1 MAARNQPHAGWS
13 CVSTRRRIDESMDF
27 NPYSQ
32 AFRDDPYPVYRR
44 LRDEEP
50 AHFSNEV
57 GFWVLSRYD
66 DIVAALQDVETYSS
80 AGALSIGAPKEVLD
94 QIPMMMLLDPPRH
107 GQLRALVN
115 RAFTP
120 RRVAELEPRI
130 RSIARRLVDDLVD
143 TGHCDVVEQ
152 LSGPLPTT
160 VIAEL
165 LGVPA
170 EDGMMFKEKSTA
182 IVTQDAQGGGQLDF
196 TPAIELMTYMSAA
209 YEERRAHPRDDLMS
223 ALLVAEI
230 DGERLSQG
238 ELLGFAFLLL
248 IAGNET
254 TTNLISNAIALLD
267 QHPDQLQQLVDDPSL
282 LTVAIEEFLR
292 FESPVQGLSR
302 TLRKDTVLHGKTMAE
317 GDQVL
322 LLYAS
327 ANRDERR
334 IEDPDRFDIQRN
346 ERSHLA
352 FGFGTH
358 FCLGASLARLEARI
372 ALEELLARIPKF
384 RVDTASS
391 SRLGGGVVRGWAKL
405 PIDSCVG

>member
-1 MAARNQPHAGWS
+1 M
-13 CVSTRRRIDESMDF
+13 EF
-27 NPYSQ
+27 NPYS
-32 AFRDDPYPVYRR
+32 AEFRDDPYPVYRA

-50 AHFSNEV
+50 AHYSDKL

-66 DIVAALQDVETYSS
+66 DVLSAVQDVETYSS

-94 QIPMMMLLDPPRH
+94 QIPMLLLLDPPRH
-107 GQLRALVN
+107 HQLRALVN

-120 RRVAELEPRI
+120 RRIAELEPRI
-130 RSIARRLVDDLVD
+130 RELARRLVDDFIADGSCDLVSKF
-143 TGHCDVVEQ
+143 
-152 LSGPLPTT
+152 SGPLPTT

-170 EDGMMFKEKSTA
+170 EDGLMFREKTTA
-182 IVTQDAQGGGQLDF
+182 IVTQDAQGGGEMDF
-196 TPAIELMTYMSAA
+196 TPAIELMMYMAAA
-209 YEERRAHPRDDLMS
+209 YNERRANSRDDLMS
-223 ALLVAEI
+223 ALLAAEI
-230 DGERLSQG
+230 DGEHLAEN

-254 TTNLISNAIALLD
+254 TTNLIGNAMALLD
-267 QHPDQLQQLVDDPSL
+267 QHPDQRKQLIEDPSRIP
-282 LTVAIEEFLR
+282 VAIEEVLR

-302 TLRKDTVLHGKTMAE
+302 TLERDTVVQGLEMQKGK
-317 GDQVL
+317 QVL

-334 IEDPDRFDIQRN
+334 IENPERFDILRN
-346 ERSHLA
+346 EKAHLA

-372 ALEELLARIPKF
+372 ALEELLARIPDF
-384 RVDTASS
+384 RVDHASS
-391 SRLGGGVVRGWAKL
+391 ERLGGGVVRGWATL
-405 PIDSCVG
+405 PLEFDAA

>member
-1 MAARNQPHAGWS
+1 M
-13 CVSTRRRIDESMDF
+13 EF
-27 NPYSQ
+27 NPYS
-32 AFRDDPYPVYRR
+32 AEFRDDPYPVYRA

-50 AHFSNEV
+50 AHYSDKL

-66 DIVAALQDVETYSS
+66 DVLSAVQDVETYSS

-107 GQLRALVN
+107 HQLRALVN

-120 RRVAELEPRI
+120 RRIAELEPRI
-130 RSIARRLVDDLVD
+130 RELARRLVDDFIADGSCDLVSKF
-143 TGHCDVVEQ
+143 
-152 LSGPLPTT
+152 SGPLPTT

-170 EDGMMFKEKSTA
+170 EDGLMFREKTTA
-182 IVTQDAQGGGQLDF
+182 IVTQDAQGGGEMDF
-196 TPAIELMTYMSAA
+196 TPAIELMMYMAAA
-209 YEERRAHPRDDLMS
+209 YNERRANPRDDLMS
-223 ALLVAEI
+223 ALLAAEI
-230 DGERLSQG
+230 DGEHLAEN

-254 TTNLISNAIALLD
+254 TTNLIGNAMALLD
-267 QHPDQLQQLVDDPSL
+267 QHPDQRKQLIEDPSRIP
-282 LTVAIEEFLR
+282 VAIEEVLR

-302 TLRKDTVLHGKTMAE
+302 TLERDTVVQGLEMQKGK
-317 GDQVL
+317 QVL

-334 IEDPDRFDIQRN
+334 IENPERFDILRN
-346 ERSHLA
+346 EKAHLA

-372 ALEELLARIPKF
+372 ALEELLARIPDF
-384 RVDTASS
+384 RVDHASS
-391 SRLGGGVVRGWAKL
+391 ERLGGGVVRGWATL
-405 PIDSCVG
+405 PLEFDAA

>member
-1 MAARNQPHAGWS
+1 M
-13 CVSTRRRIDESMDF
+13 EF
-27 NPYSQ
+27 NPYS
-32 AFRDDPYPVYRR
+32 AEFRDDPYPVYRT
-44 LRDEEP
+44 LRDDDPVHYSEKL
-50 AHFSNEV
+50 

-66 DIVAALQDVETYSS
+66 DIVAALQDVDTYSS
-80 AGALSIGAPKEVLD
+80 AGALSVGAPKEVLD
-94 QIPMMMLLDPPRH
+94 QVPMMMLLDPPRH

-130 RSIARRLVDDLVD
+130 RATARRLIDDFCESGCCDLVS
-143 TGHCDVVEQ
+143 Q
-152 LSGPLPTT
+152 FSGPLPTT

-170 EDGMMFKEKSTA
+170 EDGLMFREKSNA
-182 IVTQDAQGGGQLDF
+182 IVTQDAQGDGEMDF
-196 TPAIELMTYMSAA
+196 TPAIELMMYMTAA
-209 YEERRAHPRDDLMS
+209 YDERRTKPRDDLMS
-223 ALLVAEI
+223 ALLAAQI
-230 DGERLSQG
+230 DGERLAQN

-267 QHPDQLQQLVDDPSL
+267 QHPDQRKQLLDDPSL
-282 LTVAIEEFLR
+282 LPVAIEEFLR

-302 TLRKDTVLHGKTMAE
+302 TLQRDVVLHGRRMME
-317 GDQVL
+317 GELVL

-334 IEDPDRFDIQRN
+334 IEDPERFDILRN
-346 ERSHLA
+346 EKAHLA

-372 ALEELLARIPKF
+372 ALEELVARLPDI
-384 RVDTASS
+384 RVDRASS
-391 SRLGGGVVRGWAKL
+391 ERLGGGVVRGWATL
-405 PIDSCVG
+405 PIEFEAAGRPA